1 MATETAPDGWTIEW
15 LPATITTYNAE
26 GVPQVISSIQP
37 SCLGRELRAFR
48 EAHSGVEQ
56 PALFEEV
63 T

>member
-15 LPATITTYNAE
+15 LPATITIYNAE

-37 SCLGRELRAFR
+37 SCLDRELRQFR
-48 EAHSGVEQ
+48 EEHGAQ
-56 PALFEEV
+56 QMALFEEE

>member
-15 LPATITTYNAE
+15 LPATITIYNAE

-37 SCLGRELRAFR
+37 SCLDRELREFR
-48 EAHSGVEQ
+48 EAHGGVEQ

>member
-1 MATETAPDGWTIEW
+1 MTTETAPDGWTIEW
-15 LPATITTYNAE
+15 LPATITIYNAE

-37 SCLGRELRAFR
+37 SCLDRELRAFR

-63 T
+63 R

>member
-37 SCLGRELRAFR
+37 TCLTRELREFR

-56 PALFEEV
+56 PALFEEA